1 MASYKEK
8 ISNRAIAV
16 QYGDAPIQTSK
27 LPAFLRFPLL
37 VLLSLT
43 ISTLL
48 YSFVAEYTE
57 GDLASVS
64 RSLDQW
70 HEVGALV
77 GWRMFVGL
85 DTQFW
90 ALANEECRFELGL
103 GWFGNYDGYDLA
115 ALSFL
120 SHGPPVS
127 LLSVCDYVERSG
139 LTYWGVV
146 VSTRHI
152 LQHPPN
158 NRPLL
163 PHHRLDHY
171 IRSLQT
177 SATSFACTRGV
188 RRIWKCAE

>member
-1 MASYKEK
+1 MAPYKEK

-16 QYGDAPIQTSK
+16 QRGDAPIQASK

-57 GDLASVS
+57 GDLARVS

-70 HEVGALV
+70 HEVGVLV
-77 GWRMFVGL
+77 GWRTFVGL
-85 DTQFW
+85 DIQFW

-103 GWFGNYDGYDLA
+103 GWFGDYDGYDLA
-115 ALSFL
+115 ALSLL

-127 LLSVCDYVERSG
+127 LLSVYDYVERRG
-139 LTYWGVV
+139 LMHWGVV
-146 VSTRHI
+146 VSIGHI
-152 LQHPPN
+152 LQHPPSD
-158 NRPLL
+158 RPIL
-163 PHHRLDHY
+163 PRYRLDHY
-171 IRSLQT
+171 IRPLQT
-177 SATSFACTRGV
+177 PTTSFASTRGV
-188 RRIWKCAE
+188 RKIWKCAE